1 MQTARVI
8 GHATAT
14 VKHPSLNG
22 FRMVLIQPLDIRN
35 QPDEQPVIAL
45 DQLGAG
51 RGDLVFFTSDSK
63 YIQQMTGRKDSP
75 IRYSIQGILDYGHD

>member
-22 FRMVLIQPLDIRN
+22 FRMVILQPLDIQN
-35 QPDEQPVIAL
+35 GPDELPVIAI
-45 DQLGAG
+45 DHLGAG
-51 RGDLVFFTSDSK
+51 RGDLVFFTSDAK
-63 YIQQMTGRKDSP
+63 YIQQLTGRKDSP
-75 IRYSIQGILDYGHD
+75 IRFSIQGIVDHG

>member
-8 GHATAT
+8 GHATST

-63 YIQQMTGRKDSP
+63 QIQQMTGRKDSP
-75 IRYSIQGILDYGHD
+75 IRYSIQGILDYA

>member
-1 MQTARVI
+1 
-8 GHATAT
+8 
-14 VKHPSLNG
+14 
-22 FRMVLIQPLDIRN
+22 MVLIQPLDIRN